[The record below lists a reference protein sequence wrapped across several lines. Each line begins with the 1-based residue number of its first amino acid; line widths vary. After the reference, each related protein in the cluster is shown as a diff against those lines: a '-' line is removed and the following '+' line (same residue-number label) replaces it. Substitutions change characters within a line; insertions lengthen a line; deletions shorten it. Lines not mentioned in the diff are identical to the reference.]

1 MGNNVK
7 IRAEQGHKLIKSA
20 LLKVEYELN
29 REESAA
35 TPIFFQQMHFH
46 FKPAYFVHLSKK

>member
-7 IRAEQGHKLIKSA
+7 LTAGQGHKLIKSA

-29 REESAA
+29 VQRKVQLHPVFLA
-35 TPIFFQQMHFH
+35 PLKI
-46 FKPAYFVHLSKK
+46 YFGS

>member
-7 IRAEQGHKLIKSA
+7 LTAEQGHKLIKSA

-35 TPIFFQQMHFH
+35 TPIFFFNKCISISNQ
-46 FKPAYFVHLSKK
+46 PILCT